1 MRRRQPVKM
10 ARQIGGVRK
19 GRVQARELL
28 TDTEAC
34 ESRESRTQPCGEV
47 GGFMEW
53 AGLALTWRT

>member
-1 MRRRQPVKM
+1 M
-10 ARQIGGVRK
+10 
-19 GRVQARELL
+19 QARELL